1 MNDAGDVTIK
11 AHELDRLLQLAL
23 VGNQV
28 RSRGRNARLPAEAV
42 ERLQSL
48 NVPQLR
54 ERATLGDPLY
64 PPLSMEPSMS
74 CSAQSPL
81 AASEELSR
89 PEDDGEGL

>member
-1 MNDAGDVTIK
+1 MTEGRDVTIK

-23 VGNQV
+23 AGNQM
-28 RSRGRNARLPAEAV
+28 RSRGRNERLPAEAV

-54 ERATLGDPLY
+54 ERATLADPLY

-74 CSAQSPL
+74 CFAQSSL
-81 AASEELSR
+81 AASEELPR